1 MLFVLIVVILLIAT
15 AVLLVTVRGARV
27 SRFELSD
34 AGLRLRGDL
43 YGRMIPADS
52 LRGGAAR
59 IVDLANTPEL
69 QPGWRRMGTALP
81 GYRAGWFRLRNGEK
95 ALVYLTETSRTVS
108 VPTRGG
114 RSGFSL
120 ASARSHPR
128 SKRDQPLPR
137 WYVPISSAVA
147 RMCPCI
153 AFSRSFFVGVPR
165 SPSIASS
172 A

>member
-1 MLFVLIVVILLIAT
+1 MESFAIVPGPSRGLWVFFALILVILLIAA

-27 SRFELSD
+27 SQFELSD

-95 ALVYLTETSRTVS
+95 ALIYLTETSRTVY
-108 VPTRGG
+108 VPTR
-114 RSGFSL
+114 SGYSVML
-120 ASARSHPR
+120 TPQ
-128 SKRDQPLPR
+128 QPERFLDR
-137 WYVPISSAVA
+137 LRA
-147 RMCPCI
+147 I
-153 AFSRSFFVGVPR
+153 A
-165 SPSIASS
+165 PSE
-172 A
+172 